1 MTNQINEFISSSL
14 DAIKNLINVGVVVG
28 NPIIMD
34 NLKIIP
40 ISKVKYGFISG
51 GKENISSPVMI
62 GNAGTVSL
70 TPIAII
76 IASEQDVKMLHL
88 DNNTHLVE
96 YLVDN
101 ISDII
106 QEVLKKIKKE
116 S

>member
-1 MTNQINEFISSSL
+1 MTNQINEFIASSL

-51 GKENISSPVMI
+51 GKENISSPFMI